1 MATIGPVKLALK
13 VKGDT
18 ATVDVTYDIRFSA
31 TDMKNKQAYEEECRI
46 IGDDSNAGD
55 AAAGAG
61 GDDTLEFVTPLF
73 NKDVKPGKTEMVSRR
88 HKKSFRAL
96 DLDEDKGSIP
106 NPDEIR
112 ARVTLRPAPP
122 SKRRPTQRQ
131 SPMIKLKMG

>member
-13 VKGDT
+13 IKGDT

-31 TDMKNKQAYEEECRI
+31 TDVKKKQAYEEECRI
-46 IGDDSNAGD
+46 IGDDSNPAD
-55 AAAGAG
+55 AAAAAG

-73 NKDVKPGKTEMVSRR
+73 NKAVKPGKTDTVSRR

-96 DLDEDKGSIP
+96 DLNEDQGHIP

-131 SPMIKLKMG
+131 SPMVKLKMG